1 MAAVKD
7 KIKVDENDVVKEDAY
22 HEDLASPYFRFKSL
36 AGSGIKKNSK
46 DDGYNTVI

>member
-22 HEDLASPYFRFKSL
+22 LEDLASPYFKFKPL

-46 DDGYNTVI
+46 DDGYNTVV